1 MIWPWEEKEDAG
13 PWKEEGTDIVK
24 GRRSKR
30 GTKDWYERWDKDKEK
45 KDKYKRKDKK
55 IGTK

>member
-45 KDKYKRKDKK
+45 KISTKEKIKR
-55 IGTK
+55 

>member
-1 MIWPWEEKEDAG
+1 MVWPLEEKEEAG

-30 GTKDWYERWDKDKEK
+30 GTKDWYERWDKDKGKKTSTKEK
-45 KDKYKRKDKK
+45 IKR
-55 IGTK
+55 